1 MYRYNSIFL
10 CYNEGKL
17 GKVVDNMVNPY
28 TIAPLPDN
36 ISKIFKENG
45 SLIKISKG
53 SHICLEGEP
62 VKDIF
67 YVVSGKVILSKETVS
82 GKELTLRICGSND
95 CIGEGIIFSK
105 TGYYPLS
112 AKALEPSTVI
122 TLDRNLFEMCLSQ
135 EPTILIEC
143 IKWLQ
148 LQNLKTQTKMR
159 DLLLYGKKGALY
171 STIIRLTNTYG
182 AFQDSGDIIIDYP
195 LTNSDLANLCATS
208 REVINRMLHDLKKLK
223 VISFDKSIITVHDL
237 DFLKNECECENCPLS
252 VCRID

>member
-1 MYRYNSIFL
+1 M
-10 CYNEGKL
+10 
-17 GKVVDNMVNPY
+17 KVVDDMVNSY
-28 TIAPLPDN
+28 TIDPLPVN
-36 ISKIFKENG
+36 IRKVFEENG
-45 SLIKISKG
+45 SIVKISKG
-53 SHICLEGEP
+53 SQLFIEGEP

-67 YVVSGKVILSKETVS
+67 YVVSGKVIISKETVS

-105 TGYYPLS
+105 TSFYPLS
-112 AKALEPSTVI
+112 AKALESSTVI
-122 TLDRNLFEMCLSQ
+122 TLDRNLFEMYLSQ
-135 EPTILIEC
+135 EPTVLIEC

-148 LQNLKTQTKMR
+148 LQNLKSQTKMR

-182 AFQDSGDIIIDYP
+182 IVQDTGDIVIDYP

-208 REVINRMLHDLKKLK
+208 REVINRMLHDLKKQK
-223 VISFDKSIITVHDL
+223 IIFFEKSIITVHDL
-237 DFLKNECECENCPLS
+237 NFLKHECECESCPLS

>member
-1 MYRYNSIFL
+1 MGV
-10 CYNEGKL
+10 EE
-17 GKVVDNMVNPY
+17 DMVTSY
-28 TIAPLPDN
+28 KIEPLPVK
-36 ISKIFKENG
+36 IRKIFEENG
-45 SLIKISKG
+45 STVKVSKG
-53 SHICLEGEP
+53 SHLCLEGEP

-82 GKELTLRICGSND
+82 GKELTLRICGNND

-112 AKALEPSTVI
+112 AKALENANII
-122 TLDRNLFEMCLSQ
+122 TLDKNLFEMCLSQ
-135 EPTILIEC
+135 EPDMLIEC

-148 LQNLKTQTKMR
+148 LQNLKSQTKLR

-182 AFQDSGDIIIDYP
+182 IFQENGDIEIDYP

-208 REVINRMLHDLKKLK
+208 REVINRMLNELKKSK
-223 VISFDKSIITVHDL
+223 VISFDKSIITVHNL
-237 DFLKNECECENCPLS
+237 NYLKDACECENCPAS